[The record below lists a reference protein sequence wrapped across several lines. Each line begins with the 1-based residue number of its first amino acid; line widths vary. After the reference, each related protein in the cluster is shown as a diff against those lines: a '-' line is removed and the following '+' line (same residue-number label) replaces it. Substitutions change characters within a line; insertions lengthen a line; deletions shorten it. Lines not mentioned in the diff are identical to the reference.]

1 MEINSRSLHA
11 RWQRLAPALLALLAL
26 AAPAPAQV
34 YVPTLPPVKVHAERE
49 KVKIKGIIVDRNGDL
64 LRVRQGDQ
72 ALHHVVITEST
83 QIYTPAGFLKHDRI
97 DRSAETL
104 LPGLMLTVRGR
115 GGPNGTVV
123 ADALT
128 FSSTSMRTAQQI
140 KVGQETLKGDVAA
153 NSDSIAVAKARA
165 RDSLIRVGERIST
178 VNERVSKLDDF
189 EEKLATTVNFETGSA
204 ELSVE
209 GKRLL
214 DQVVDKA
221 ETLKG
226 YTIEVTG
233 YADTTGTAPG
243 NRDLSVRRAESVVTY
258 LVEERRVPIRRI
270 LNPTGFGT
278 ADAVASN
285 ATPDGRAMNRRAEIR
300 VLVNRGLANGSP
312 R

>member
-1 MEINSRSLHA
+1 MRFLSLV
-11 RWQRLAPALLALLAL
+11 LALLVVPG
-26 AAPAPAQV
+26 AAHAQ
-34 YVPTLPPVKVHAERE
+34 YGVPTLPPVKVHADGQ
-49 KVKIKGIIVDRNGDL
+49 KVKIKGIVVDWNGDV
-64 LRVRQGDQ
+64 LRVRQGDH
-72 ALHHVVITEST
+72 AVHHVVITEST

-97 DRSAETL
+97 DRGVETL
-104 LPGLMLTVRGR
+104 LPGLMLTVNGR
-115 GGPNGTVV
+115 GGPNGTVI
-123 ADALT
+123 ARSLT

-140 KVGQETLKGDVAA
+140 KVGQETLRGDVAA
-153 NSDSIAVAKARA
+153 NADSIESAKSRA
-165 RDSLIRVGERIST
+165 RDSLKRVGERIST
-178 VNERVSKLDDF
+178 VNDRVSKLDDY
-189 EEKLATTVNFETGSA
+189 EEKLATTVNFEPGSD
-204 ELSVE
+204 ELSLE

-221 ETLKG
+221 ETLTG

-233 YADTTGTAPG
+233 YADTTGTAQA
-243 NRDLSVRRAESVVTY
+243 NRDLSARRAEVVVSY
-258 LVEERRVPIRRI
+258 LVEARRVPLRRI